1 MSLLLLSFV
10 AGFITVLAP
19 CILPLLPVILG
30 GALRGGDGHSYMRA
44 FRVVI
49 ALACSLILFT
59 FVLKVSTAFIYVPE
73 QFWKYLS
80 GGIVTIFGVTL
91 LFPVLWAR
99 IPGLGAVNQKSSALL
114 GAGMGKKNIVG
125 DIVVGM
131 SLGPVFATCSP
142 TYFVVLATVLPVSFA
157 LGFTYIAAYALGLS
171 FALLLIILAGERM
184 LRMFGV
190 AANPSGMFK
199 KILGAMF
206 VIVGIAVMFGYDK
219 KLERAL
225 VDAELFDVTRIEI
238 ALLKRLTSEPANAPT
253 QMEVPAV
260 MISHTEPMREEILSP
275 QAVGGNVVPP
285 KDLTPLKPPLVPI
298 SKPPIQKQVLKSK
311 LPPALEIVGASGYI
325 NTNDLPITIGE
336 YKGESVV
343 LIEFW
348 TYSCIN
354 CQRAL
359 PHTISWH
366 ERYKD
371 RGLVVIGIHTPEFG
385 FEKLKQ
391 NVIDA
396 TLRFGVTYPVV
407 MDNEFRT
414 WNAFGNRY
422 WPRKYL
428 IDMNGN
434 IIHDQIGEGGY
445 AIMETKIQGA
455 LLQLVLSKKA
465 GA

>member
-1 MSLLLLSFV
+1 MTLLLLSFL

-30 GALRGGDGHSYMRA
+30 GALRGEGGHTYMRA
-44 FRVVI
+44 LRVVA
-49 ALACSLILFT
+49 ALACSLVLFT
-59 FVLKVSTAFIYVPE
+59 FALKVSTAFIYVPE

-80 GGIVTIFGVTL
+80 GGIVAFFGVTL
-91 LFPVLWAR
+91 LFPGLWAR

-114 GAGMGKKNIVG
+114 GEGMGKKNIVG

-157 LGFTYIAAYALGLS
+157 LGFTYITAYALGLS
-171 FALLLIILAGERM
+171 FALLLIILTGERI

-199 KILGAMF
+199 KILGAIF
-206 VIVGIAVMFGYDK
+206 VIVGVAVIFGYDK
-219 KLERAL
+219 KLERTL

-238 ALLKRLTSEPANAPT
+238 VLLKKFMSEPTNAPAPS
-253 QMEVPAV
+253 EA
-260 MISHTEPMREEILSP
+260 
-275 QAVGGNVVPP
+275 PP
-285 KDLTPLKPPLVPI
+285 KDSTLPEPPRAPLPE
-298 SKPPIQKQVLKSK
+298 SPIQKPVMKRAFSK
-311 LPPALEIVGASGYI
+311 APEIAGASGYI
-325 NTNDLPITIGE
+325 NTNDTPITIGE
-336 YKGESVV
+336 HKGESVV
-343 LIEFW
+343 LVEFW

-354 CQRAL
+354 CQHSL
-359 PHTISWH
+359 PYTILWH
-366 ERYKD
+366 ERYRD
-371 RGLVVIGIHTPEFG
+371 QGLVVIGIHTPEFS
-385 FEKLKQ
+385 FEKVKQ
-391 NVIDA
+391 NVVDA
-396 TLRFGVTYPVV
+396 TLKFGVTYPVV
-407 MDNEFRT
+407 MDNEFQT

-428 IDMNGN
+428 IDVHGD

-445 AIMETKIQGA
+445 DIMETKIQGA

-465 GA
+465 